1 MSGRTLKKL
10 LLSFILIGALA
21 SITTGGTYAVLRSD
35 TGNTAGAIASATL
48 TMGNTA
54 GATTCNSKDGTANS
68 ITSGCGV
75 LFTTSA
81 LQYPGLLAKANVQ
94 VTNTGSAPG
103 YDLGLSM
110 PGATSGAGC
119 AKSDNATVGAVLG
132 GGDPCSATGDLFY
145 VQETQSD
152 FTTPVHCW
160 YPAGGTTCSIS
171 GGGTL
176 NGFAT
181 TYYYDP
187 GVNLASKLDLGL
199 DSTSTTRY
207 ALPATSGQT
216 GSSRYFVIGVQEN
229 GTNNALQGE
238 TATFSLLWHLD
249 SGP

>member
-1 MSGRTLKKL
+1 MSARTLKKL
-10 LLSFILIGALA
+10 LLSFIVIGALA

-35 TGNTAGAIASATL
+35 TGNTASSIASATL
-48 TMGNTA
+48 TMANTA
-54 GATTCNSKDGTANS
+54 NATTCNSKDGTSNAN
-68 ITSGCGV
+68 TSGCGV
-75 LFTTSA
+75 LFTTAS
-81 LQYPGLLAKANVQ
+81 LQYPGLLTKANVK

-103 YDLGLSM
+103 YDLGVSM

-119 AKSDNATVGAVLG
+119 VKSDNATVGAVIG

-152 FTTPVHCW
+152 FTTAVHCW
-160 YPAGGTTCSIS
+160 YPAGGTTCAIG

-187 GVNLASKLDLGL
+187 GVNVASKLDLGL

-207 ALPATSGQT
+207 ALPPSSSQT
-216 GSSRYFVIGVQEN
+216 TSRYFVIGVQE
-229 GTNNALQGE
+229 GTSNTLQGE
-238 TATFSLLWHLD
+238 TATFSLLWHVD

>member
-1 MSGRTLKKL
+1 MSARTLKKL
-10 LLSFILIGALA
+10 LLSFIVIGALA

-35 TGNTAGAIASATL
+35 TGNTASSIASATL
-48 TMGNTA
+48 TMANTA
-54 GATTCNSKDGTANS
+54 NATTCNSKDGTSNAN
-68 ITSGCGV
+68 TSGCGV
-75 LFTTSA
+75 LFTTAS
-81 LQYPGLLAKANVQ
+81 LQYPGLLTKANVK

-110 PGATSGAGC
+110 P
-119 AKSDNATVGAVLG
+119 DATVGAVIG

-152 FTTPVHCW
+152 FTTAVHCW
-160 YPAGGTTCSIS
+160 YPAGGTTCAIG

-187 GVNLASKLDLGL
+187 GVNVASKLDLGL

-207 ALPATSGQT
+207 ALPPSSSQT
-216 GSSRYFVIGVQEN
+216 TSRYFVIGVQE
-229 GTNNALQGE
+229 GTSNTLQGE
-238 TATFSLLWHLD
+238 TATFSLLWHVD